1 MQIIFILYYQGEN
14 VTNKMRKLPKWNLFT
29 ERKDEIISHFTNF
42 VTDGL
47 NYKKKSE
54 KLPELRL
61 IEAVRPQE
69 VGDLVSL
76 RVIRPLYNFVRLD
89 GRQEMLRSQKEEF
102 VYKLTVYCMHL
113 TL

>member
-1 MQIIFILYYQGEN
+1 
-14 VTNKMRKLPKWNLFT
+14 MRKLPKWNLFT

-61 IEAVRPQE
+61 IEAVRPHE
-69 VGDLVSL
+69 VGDL
-76 RVIRPLYNFVRLD
+76 VIRPLYNFFRLD
-89 GRQEMLRSQKEEF
+89 GRQDRLRSHKEEF
-102 VYKLTVYCMHL
+102 VDKLTV
-113 TL
+113 